1 MVKEKISR
9 QPFAILF
16 MVLLILYCLSLVIP
30 FIWVIL
36 SSLKTR
42 VDFILNPF
50 GLPGKYHGGWEF
62 RNYIDVFEKM
72 FIKVSYSDGR
82 APRNVYLPEM
92 FLNSLVYAIACT
104 FVTTLSYCVTAYVVA
119 KYKFFFGKVLYS
131 TVIVTMIIP
140 IVGNL
145 PSMINLMST
154 IGFYDNV
161 LGLVIMKA
169 SFTGTNFLIFYAT
182 FKGIS
187 WEYAEAAFI
196 DGASHV
202 RVMFTIMLPLAKVTI
217 LALSL
222 MTFIGIWNDWQTSMI
237 YLPSFPMA
245 AYGLYVFQFSNVNAV
260 SGTNYLMAAC
270 ALVVL
275 PILLLFIAF
284 RNKLMGAVAVGGLK
298 G

>member
-1 MVKEKISR
+1 MVKERISR
-9 QPFAILF
+9 QPFAVGFFII
-16 MVLLILYCLSLVIP
+16 LILYCVTLIVP
-30 FIWVIL
+30 FVWVLI

-42 VDFILNPF
+42 VDFIMNPF
-50 GLPGKYHGGWEF
+50 GLPGAEHGGWEF
-62 RNYIDVFEKM
+62 RNYIDVFTNM
-72 FIKVSYSDGR
+72 YIKVSHVDGS
-82 APRNVYLPEM
+82 APTNVYLPEM
-92 FLNSLVYAIACT
+92 FLNSFVYAIACT
-104 FVTTLSYCVTAYVVA
+104 LVSTLSHCVTAYVVA
-119 KYKFFFGKVLYS
+119 KYRFAFGRILYG

-145 PSMINLMST
+145 PSMINLMHT

-161 LGLVIMKA
+161 VGLIVMKA

-196 DGASHV
+196 DGASHA
-202 RVMFTIMLPLAKVTI
+202 RVMFTIMIPLAKVTCLC
-217 LALSL
+217 LALTS
-222 MTFIGIWNDWQTSMI
+222 FIGIWNDWQTSMI

-245 AYGLYVFQFSNVNAV
+245 AYGLYAFQFNYTNNT

-270 ALVVL
+270 MLVVV
-275 PILLLFIAF
+275 PILLLFLAF
-284 RNKLMGAVAVGGLK
+284 RNKLMGSLTVGGLK

>member
-1 MVKEKISR
+1 MYCLTLIV
-9 QPFAILF
+9 PFAW
-16 MVLLILYCLSLVIP
+16 VLI
-30 FIWVIL
+30 

-62 RNYIDVFEKM
+62 HNYIDVFKNM
-72 FIKVSYSDGR
+72 FVRVTYSDNR
-82 APRNVYLPEM
+82 APRPVYLPEM
-92 FLNSLVYAIACT
+92 FLNSFVYSIACT
-104 FVTTLSYCVTAYVVA
+104 IVTTLAHAVTAYVVA
-119 KYKFFFGKVLYS
+119 KYKFFFGKILYGI
-131 TVIVTMIIP
+131 VIVTMIIP

-145 PSMINLMST
+145 PSTINLMRA

-161 LGLVIMKA
+161 FGLIIMKA

-196 DGASHV
+196 DGAGHA
-202 RVMFTIMLPLAKVTI
+202 RVMFTIMLPLAKVTVLC
-217 LALSL
+217 LALT
-222 MTFIGIWNDWQTSMI
+222 TFIGLWNDWQTSMI
-237 YLPSFPMA
+237 YLPSFPMV
-245 AYGLYVFQFSNVNAV
+245 AYGLYAFQFNYTNNT

-275 PILLLFIAF
+275 PILILFIAF
-284 RNKLMGAVAVGGLK
+284 RNKLMGSLTVGGLK